1 MNAAPLPL
9 AGVKVV
15 EIAQNLAGPFG
26 AEILATLGAEVLKIE
41 RPEGDD
47 CRGWGPP
54 FIGGAAATFQTVN
67 RNKQAVTL
75 DLKDPA
81 GIAWLRAKLRD
92 TDILIQNMRPGSL
105 DALGLDAASLRAD
118 NPRLIYC
125 NLHAFGNAGPK
136 QLDPGYEPIVQ
147 AFSGLFSV
155 NGFADMPPAR
165 VGMQV
170 LDLGTGVWAALG
182 CLAALLRRAQT
193 GEGCVV
199 DTSLFETAMGWL
211 TIHFAAYGASGR
223 LPVRDRTG
231 NPRLIVFQAFATLDG
246 EVVVAA
252 ANDRLFQKL
261 ARELGKPEWAED
273 PRFKT
278 NADRIAH
285 RPELIPPMAAIFASR
300 PTAEWVER
308 LERLAIPCSP
318 INDLAAVASD
328 PQTAAI
334 GMLKPAPGLEGLNM
348 VGLPVSFD
356 GVRPPVN
363 SAAPKLGADNAAH
376 GLPPVAAKG

>member
-1 MNAAPLPL
+1 MSAGLPL
-9 AGVKVV
+9 AGIKVI
-15 EIAQNLAGPFG
+15 EIAQNLAGPYA

-54 FIGGAAATFQTVN
+54 FIAGAAATFQTVN
-67 RNKQAVTL
+67 RNKQSITL
-75 DLKDPA
+75 DLKDRA
-81 GIAWLRAKLRD
+81 AVAWLRAKLRES
-92 TDILIQNMRPGSL
+92 DILVQNMRPGAL
-105 DALGLDAASLRAD
+105 DALGFDAAGLRAE
-118 NPRLIYC
+118 NPRLIFC
-125 NLHAFGNAGPK
+125 SLHAFGAEGPMK
-136 QLDPGYEPIVQ
+136 LNPGYEPIVQ
-147 AFSGLFSV
+147 AFAGMFSV
-155 NGFADMPPAR
+155 NGLADAPPAR

-182 CLAALLRRAQT
+182 CLAALLQRART

-199 DTSLFETAMGWL
+199 DTSLFETALGWL
-211 TIHFAAYGASGR
+211 TIHFAAYGAGGK

-231 NPRLIVFQAFATLDG
+231 NPRLIVFQAFATSDG

-261 ARELGKPEWAED
+261 AREIGRPDWAED
-273 PRFKT
+273 PRFRT

-285 RPELIPPMAAIFASR
+285 RPLLIPEMEKIFAAR
-300 PTAEWVER
+300 PTSEWVER

-318 INDLAAVASD
+318 INDLAAVAAD
-328 PQTAAI
+328 PQTTALGILA
-334 GMLKPAPGLEGLNM
+334 PAPGLADLRM

-356 GVRPPVN
+356 GARPPVR
-363 SAAPKLGADNAAH
+363 SAAPALGADNAAH
-376 GLPPVAAKG
+376 GLPPARPG

>member
-1 MNAAPLPL
+1 MTAPLPL
-9 AGVKVV
+9 AGIKVI
-15 EIAQNLAGPFG
+15 EIAQNLAGPYA

-54 FIGGAAATFQTVN
+54 FIAGSAATFQTVN
-67 RNKQAVTL
+67 RNKRAITL
-75 DLKDPA
+75 DLKDA
-81 GIAWLRAKLRD
+81 NAIAWLKTRLAES
-92 TDILIQNMRPGSL
+92 DILVQNLRPGAL
-105 DALGLDAASLRAD
+105 DALGLDAATLRGI
-118 NPRLIYC
+118 NPRLIFC
-125 NLHAFGNAGPK
+125 SLHAFGAEGPMK
-136 QLDPGYEPIVQ
+136 MNPGYEPIVQ
-147 AFSGLFSV
+147 AFAGMFSV
-155 NGFADMPPAR
+155 NGLADAPPAR

-193 GEGCVV
+193 GAGCVV
-199 DTSLFETAMGWL
+199 DTSLFETALGWL
-211 TIHFAAYGASGR
+211 TIHFAAYGAGGK

-261 ARELGKPEWAED
+261 ARELGRPDWAED
-273 PRFKT
+273 SRFRT

-285 RPELIPPMAAIFASR
+285 RPLLIPEMEKVFAARS
-300 PTAEWVER
+300 TSEWVER
-308 LERLAIPCSP
+308 LEKLAIPCSP
-318 INDLAAVASD
+318 INDLAAVAAD
-328 PQTAAI
+328 PQTAALGI
-334 GMLKPAPGLEGLNM
+334 LEHAPGLDLRM

-356 GVRPPVN
+356 GVRPIVK
-363 SAAPKLGADNAAH
+363 SAAPALGADNVAY
-376 GLPPVAAKG
+376 GLAPPAGR

>member
-9 AGVKVV
+9 AGVTVI
-15 EIAQNLAGPFG
+15 EIAQNLAGPYAG
-26 AEILATLGAEVLKIE
+26 EILATLGAEVLKIE

-67 RNKQAVTL
+67 RNKQSVTL

-81 GIAWLRAKLRD
+81 GMAWLKARLAE
-92 TDILIQNMRPGSL
+92 TDILVQNMRPGAL
-105 DALGLDAASLRAD
+105 DALGLDAAGLRAE

-125 NLHAFGNAGPK
+125 SLHAFGAEGPMRMN
-136 QLDPGYEPIVQ
+136 PGYEPIVQ
-147 AFSGLFSV
+147 AFSGMFSV
-155 NGFADMPPAR
+155 NGLADAPPAR

-182 CLAALLRRAQT
+182 CLAALLRRAHT

-199 DTSLFETAMGWL
+199 DTSLFETALGWL
-211 TIHFAAYGASGR
+211 TIHFAAFGASGR

-261 ARELGKPEWAED
+261 AREIGRPEWAED
-273 PRFKT
+273 ARFRT

-285 RPELIPPMAAIFASR
+285 RPLLIPEMETIFASR

-318 INDLAAVASD
+318 INDLAAVAAD
-328 PQTAAI
+328 PQTEAI
-334 GMLKPAPGLEGLNM
+334 GMLKPAPGLEGLRM

-356 GVRPPVN
+356 GVRPAVR
-363 SAAPKLGADNAAH
+363 SAAPALGAQNGAL
-376 GLPPVAAKG
+376 GLPVPRRR